1 MDNNLERVIEESNQS
16 DVSYNPPK
24 EKRSRYASMK
34 ELGNLATD
42 YLVDVSAGWTFF
54 TPIYA
59 AMEHY
64 VAGMDSGEVID
75 SRTAGLVAHA
85 IAMRPNGL
93 LRNAL
98 AKKWNVTKQSPF
110 YKKWAVNACAQTPI
124 QAVMYTGMLAYSGAS
139 VKEIAIALPIG
150 LAMAFPLFEPFGRWM
165 DKWRKIWG
173 KDPAIK

>member
-1 MDNNLERVIEESNQS
+1 MKKEKFMTKQSENDLEKLVEGS
-16 DVSYNPPK
+16 DIDRQKIVSYSPAS
-24 EKRSRYASMK
+24 EERRSLYERAK
-34 ELGNLATD
+34 NIATD

-64 VAGMDSGEVID
+64 IAGMDSGEVFD
-75 SRTAGLVAHA
+75 SRSAGLVAHS
-85 IAMRPNGL
+85 
-93 LRNAL
+93 
-98 AKKWNVTKQSPF
+98 NVTKQSPF

-124 QAVMYTGMLAYSGAS
+124 QTVMYTGMLAYAGAS
-139 VKEIAIALPIG
+139 PQEIAIALPIG

-173 KDPAIK
+173 KKPAIK